1 MVSVAAAA
9 GVHPAMIDPMVI
21 ANAASNRPRHRIVT
35 MVLSHLSS
43 GVLVAIAWIGLMR
56 TTTVR
61 RGRNQFRCI
70 STSSIGITGAPA
82 GVDPHFAAINPAQ
95 LLQALQKSRAASL
108 AMRIVRR
115 QAHGHADAPHALALL
130 RPRHNRQRCRT
141 ADQ

>member
-1 MVSVAAAA
+1 
-9 GVHPAMIDPMVI
+9 MIDPMVI

-35 MVLSHLSS
+35 MVLPHLSS

-82 GVDPHFAAINPAQ
+82 GVDPHVAAINPAK
-95 LLQALQKSRAASL
+95 LLQALQKCRAASL

-115 QAHGHADAPHALALL
+115 QAHGHADAPHPLALL
-130 RPRHNRQRCRT
+130 HAPRAARSPHFQ
-141 ADQ
+141 

>member
-1 MVSVAAAA
+1 
-9 GVHPAMIDPMVI
+9 
-21 ANAASNRPRHRIVT
+21 
-35 MVLSHLSS
+35 MVLPHLSS

-82 GVDPHFAAINPAQ
+82 GVDPHVAAINPAQ
-95 LLQALQKSRAASL
+95 LLQALQKCRAASL

-130 RPRHNRQRCRT
+130 RRRHNRQRCRT